1 MSEQSTQAKSKPTP
15 DKPNEAQ
22 EKGVERSG
30 DAASDSAKKWD
41 IIDEHAWESFPA
53 SDAPS
58 SWAGRDI
65 APEEQEKQ
73 ADKGGAK
80 TKKQQS

>member
-1 MSEQSTQAKSKPTP
+1 MPNQNSDQKKTAPEKPR
-15 DKPNEAQ
+15 EA
-22 EKGVERSG
+22 EHPATKG
-30 DAASDSAKKWD
+30 SDGKGGEKKWD

-65 APEEQEKQ
+65 SPDEREAQ
-73 ADKGGAK
+73 AERDAREAVPKRDQK
-80 TKKQQS
+80 N